1 MPKLYLFSL
10 MAPEGEIFNSDD
22 EGFNE
27 EAMAKDGWVDSPA
40 KLDLP
45 PAVVDKTA
53 DEVANLTPDDY
64 VRIVRELGL
73 TVLNDFELESLKHSM
88 KLELAKEPIT
98 TVVDTVP
105 TKALTREELVIL
117 GAKHGVK
124 LKMTQK
130 EQTMIDLINDKLKA
144 DELENSSQHNLDLG

>member
-1 MPKLYLFSL
+1 MPRTCLYRLDFP
-10 MAPEGEIFNSDD
+10 AGKVFNTDD
-22 EGFNE
+22 KGFNA
-27 EAMAKDGWVDSPA
+27 EAMAKDGWVNSKS

-45 PAVVDKTA
+45 PAVVDKVA
-53 DEVANLTPDDY
+53 DEVAKLTPDDY

-73 TVLNDFELESLKHSM
+73 TVLNDFELESLKQSM

-130 EQTMIDLINDKLKA
+130 EQTMIDLINDKLEA
-144 DELENSSQHNLDLG
+144 DALENSSQHNLDLG

>member
-1 MPKLYLFSL
+1 MD
-10 MAPEGEIFNSDD
+10 PEGKIFNSDD
-22 EGFNE
+22 EGFNA
-27 EAMAKDGWVDSPA
+27 EAMAKDGWVDSPS

-45 PAVVDKTA
+45 PAVDKTA

-88 KLELAKEPIT
+88 KLELAKEPIA

-130 EQTMIDLINDKLKA
+130 EQTMIDLINGKLEA
-144 DELENSSQHNLDLG
+144 DALENSSQHNLDLG